1 MFGSKLRKAITTIGI
16 FDFLSFYSSRN
27 KILFMIGIESI
38 EYLLLNLPVLYWTV
52 FFKIDLSCPG
62 GLASLWHIL
71 RMLF

>member
-1 MFGSKLRKAITTIGI
+1 MFDSKLRKDITTIGI
-16 FDFLSFYSSRN
+16 SDFLSFYSSRN
-27 KILFMIGIESI
+27 KTLFMIGIESI

-71 RMLF
+71 RVLF